1 MQSFLTQLDTYIQVN
16 KEKLT
21 NEADKVLFA
30 TTYLTGPAF
39 NWFEPFIR
47 DYQTNTVKKQD
58 DNTKEIFA
66 SYAEFKK

>member
-1 MQSFLTQLDTYIQVN
+1 M
-16 KEKLT
+16 

-30 TTYLTGPAF
+30 TIYLMGPAF
-39 NWFEPFIR
+39 NWFELFIR